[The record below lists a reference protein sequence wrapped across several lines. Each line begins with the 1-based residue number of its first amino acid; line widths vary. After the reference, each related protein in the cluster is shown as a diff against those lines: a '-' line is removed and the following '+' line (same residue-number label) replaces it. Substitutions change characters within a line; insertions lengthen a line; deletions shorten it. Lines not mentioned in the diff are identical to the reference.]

1 MLRFAFRNLVS
12 RPARSLL
19 SLLGLTVAIA
29 GMVGLFSVAEGI
41 DAMVGETFGR
51 FPGLLVMQKGAPIPL
66 FSRVPKA
73 WAKEIEELPGINA
86 VSAEIWVRVNRVND
100 KDIVSPPRFLFGAD
114 IPAHYRLKY
123 SVYKDAIYKG
133 RYLDDS
139 DADKART
146 VISRQIADEFEVDVG
161 DSFVVN
167 GVSFEIVG
175 LYHCGSLL
183 LDVAIIA
190 DQSLVRRMSL
200 FDPSIVCSFYVEPT
214 GEIGNDE
221 LVEWMQE
228 LFHDRD
234 LSTWQPSSIFGQA
247 TSEESSAPTISG
259 PTGNPIIDWVRK
271 TDRRIKSL
279 THPEL
284 VEAEEPVTD
293 TDDDV
298 AEPEA
303 SGESLKDGPLEIR
316 SAADWADR
324 FDEFSE
330 DLDIFLAVITS
341 IGLTIAILSVINT
354 MLMSV
359 SERIIEFGILKANG
373 WSRSDVMRLITFES
387 AMLGFAGG
395 VAGSLCGWAGTLLI
409 NWNYPDRVSLYASP
423 GLLLFSLVFA
433 TLLGVVGG
441 LYPAVWATRM
451 MPMDAIRRG

>member
-1 MLRFAFRNLVS
+1 MFRFAFRNLLS

-73 WAKEIEELPGINA
+73 WAKEIEELPGIHA
-86 VSAEIWVRVNRVND
+86 VSAEIWVRVNRIND
-100 KDIVSPPRFLFGAD
+100 KDIISPPRFLFGAD
-114 IPAHYRLKY
+114 IAAHYRLKY
-123 SVYKDAIYKG
+123 SVYLESLYAG

-139 DADKART
+139 DTGQARI
-146 VISRQIADEFEVDVG
+146 VISRQIAEEFDVDVG
-161 DSFVVN
+161 DSLVVN
-167 GVSFEIVG
+167 GVRFEIIG

-190 DQSLVRRMSL
+190 EQSLVRRMSL
-200 FDPSIVCSFYVEPT
+200 FDPAIVCSFYVEPT
-214 GEIGNDE
+214 GEISNDE

-234 LSTWQPSSIFGQA
+234 LSTWKPGSIFGQTLEQPE
-247 TSEESSAPTISG
+247 TSEQPAAPTASR

-279 THPEL
+279 TQPEL
-284 VEAEEPVTD
+284 AEPDEPVPEPVETETTD
-293 TDDDV
+293 SQK
-298 AEPEA
+298 E
-303 SGESLKDGPLEIR
+303 GPLDIR

-330 DLDIFLAVITS
+330 DLDIFLAVMTS
-341 IGLTIAILSVINT
+341 IGLTIAILSIINT

-387 AMLGFAGG
+387 AILGFLGG
-395 VAGSLCGWAGTLLI
+395 TTGCVFGWAGTLLV
-409 NWNYPDRVSLYASP
+409 NWEFPNRVSLYASP
-423 GLLLFSLVFA
+423 GLLLFSLGFA
-433 TLLGVVGG
+433 TLLGIAGG
-441 LYPAVWATRM
+441 LYPAIWATRM